1 MLSSPS
7 YNATMGPSAGLTMR
21 RHYLP
26 FRPNA
31 ALVVL
36 LPIFAAFAWAG
47 SDETRLERQQLGATW
62 AQQGGQADG

>member
-7 YNATMGPSAGLTMR
+7 YGATMVPSAGLAMR

-31 ALVVL
+31 ALLVL
-36 LPIFAAFAWAG
+36 LLILAAFAWAG
-47 SDETRLERQQLGATW
+47 SDETRLERSCLSWVQNA
-62 AQQGGQADG
+62 AACRRF

>member
-1 MLSSPS
+1 MLSSSS
-7 YNATMGPSAGLTMR
+7 YNATMGPSAGLAMR

-36 LPIFAAFAWAG
+36 LLILAAFAWAG
-47 SDETRLERQQLGATW
+47 SDETRLEQSCNRWVQNA
-62 AQQGGQADG
+62 AACRRF